1 MPFGQP
7 PRPFG
12 AQPPGA
18 GQNQS
23 SQPEQRSD
31 MAQNPFGRG
40 FYQQPP
46 VHTTQENPFDKADP
60 QPRES
65 DNPFAKAQRNPF
77 GDGPTVTPTDLENPF
92 EDRGPNPF
100 IEEKPKSTDKQP
112 NPFGE
117 GPDIDPSELENPF
130 EDRGPNPFLE
140 EKRKST
146 DKQRNPFGDGPTVT
160 PTDLEN
166 PFEDRGPNPFADEP
180 TVEKESISDAVK
192 NTMSADVG
200 DAVAD
205 NKFTEL
211 RDPYKEAAAAAE
223 KDTSGPEM
231 G

>member
-1 MPFGQP
+1 MPFGQ

-23 SQPEQRSD
+23 PRSEQRSD

-40 FYQQPP
+40 SYSPP
-46 VHTTQENPFDKADP
+46 PAHSTWENPLDKADP
-60 QPRES
+60 QSREG
-65 DNPFAKAQRNPF
+65 DNPFAQTQRNPF

-100 IEEKPKSTDKQP
+100 IEEKPKSTDKQ
-112 NPFGE
+112 
-117 GPDIDPSELENPF
+117 
-130 EDRGPNPFLE
+130 
-140 EKRKST
+140 
-146 DKQRNPFGDGPTVT
+146 RNPFGDGPTVT

-166 PFEDRGPNPFADEP
+166 PFEDRGPNPFSDEP
-180 TVEKESISDAVK
+180 TIEKESVSDAVK
-192 NTMSADVG
+192 NTMSADAG

-211 RDPYKEAAAAAE
+211 RDPYKEAAAE

>member
-1 MPFGQP
+1 MP
-7 PRPFG
+7 
-12 AQPPGA
+12 
-18 GQNQS
+18 
-23 SQPEQRSD
+23 
-31 MAQNPFGRG
+31 QNPFGRG
-40 FYQQPP
+40 SYSPPP
-46 VHTTQENPFDKADP
+46 VHTTQENPLDKADP

-65 DNPFAKAQRNPF
+65 DNPFAQAQRNPF

-100 IEEKPKSTDKQP
+100 IEEK
-112 NPFGE
+112 
-117 GPDIDPSELENPF
+117 
-130 EDRGPNPFLE
+130 
-140 EKRKST
+140 RKSV
-146 DKQRNPFGDGPTVT
+146 DKERNPFGDGPTVT

-166 PFEDRGPNPFADEP
+166 PFVDEP

-192 NTMSADVG
+192 NTMFADVG

>member
-18 GQNQS
+18 IQNQS
-23 SQPEQRSD
+23 SQPGQRSD

-40 FYQQPP
+40 FYSPPP

-65 DNPFAKAQRNPF
+65 DNPFAQAQRNPF
-77 GDGPTVTPTDLENPF
+77 GDGPTVTPTD
-92 EDRGPNPF
+92 
-100 IEEKPKSTDKQP
+100 
-112 NPFGE
+112 
-117 GPDIDPSELENPF
+117 LENPF

-180 TVEKESISDAVK
+180 TVDKANITDAVK
-192 NTMSADVG
+192 NTMSADAG